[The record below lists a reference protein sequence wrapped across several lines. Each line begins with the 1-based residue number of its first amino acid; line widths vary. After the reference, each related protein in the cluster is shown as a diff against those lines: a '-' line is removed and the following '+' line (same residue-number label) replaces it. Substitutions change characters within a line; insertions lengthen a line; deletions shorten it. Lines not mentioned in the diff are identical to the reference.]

1 MAKFQG
7 FTETVSPANLNLI
20 SDETT
25 VKGSLV
31 TESDTRLGGR
41 FEGDLKVGGT
51 VVVTEKGFVNGSIQ
65 AENITVIGTVEGDL
79 TATKKALLTSCSNV
93 QGNIQAERL
102 VIEEGATF
110 NGECLMG
117 SKHSAA
123 SEDFVPSSETTNEQL
138 AEQPA

>member
-1 MAKFQG
+1 MAKSQSL
-7 FTETVSPANLNLI
+7 TETVSPANLNLI

-31 TESDTRLGGR
+31 TASDTRLGGR

-51 VVVTEKGFVNGSIQ
+51 IIVTEKGSVNGSIQ
-65 AENITVIGTVEGDL
+65 AENITVVGTVEGNL
-79 TATKKALLTSCSNV
+79 TATKKALLTRCSNV
-93 QGNIQAERL
+93 QGNIHAERL
-102 VIEEGATF
+102 VIEEGAIF

-117 SKHSAA
+117 SQQSQISK
-123 SEDFVPSSETTNEQL
+123 DFIPPPESKNDRL